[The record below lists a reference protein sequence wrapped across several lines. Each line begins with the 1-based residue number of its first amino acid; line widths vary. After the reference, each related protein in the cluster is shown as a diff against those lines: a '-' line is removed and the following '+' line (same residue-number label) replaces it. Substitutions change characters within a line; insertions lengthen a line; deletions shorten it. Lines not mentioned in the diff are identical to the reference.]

1 MDGGETRL
9 RRRMGT
15 ISGQS
20 GFINAGGLGLRF
32 PSHPVEAEGDG
43 DRNGDGVEIYA
54 HVNQKLCMLL
64 LSILELLVYLASKNR
79 RELLVIASAREE
91 NRMVTTPLSGY
102 VSIQLISLSVSR
114 EYDDDRTTPSLARH
128 F

>member
-43 DRNGDGVEIYA
+43 DGDGNGDGVEIYA
-54 HVNQKLCMLL
+54 NVNQKLCMLL

-79 RELLVIASAREE
+79 RELPVIASAREE

-102 VSIQLISLSVSR
+102 LISLSVSR